1 MKLFL
6 IALAISL
13 VVTSIGFK
21 KYVWFISIGYGFSI
35 SAIGIMLLFMGGNIP
50 LSLLLIVY
58 GFRLGGYLTF
68 REIKTT
74 YNSRMVGEV
83 KQNKDMPMAGRIGLW
98 LTSGLLYPLMCSSA
112 IFRAANGTEDDTLM
126 YVGLGISAFGIIF
139 ETIAD
144 FQKQKA
150 KKKNADRFVDTGLY
164 KIVRCPNYLGEL
176 IMWTGCVIGGIHAY
190 NSILQWVMAILGYM
204 SITYTMFS
212 GARRLETRQNKRY
225 GSDAEYKK
233 YHDSTPI
240 MIPLIP
246 LYSVENQ
253 KWLVG

>member
-1 MKLFL
+1 MKYIILT
-6 IALAISL
+6 LAISL
-13 VVTSIGFK
+13 AVTSIGFK
-21 KYVWFISIGYGFSI
+21 KYVWFISIGYGFAVA
-35 SAIGIMLLFMGGNIP
+35 AIGIMLLAMGGNIP

-58 GFRLGGYLTF
+58 GCRLGGYLTY

-98 LTSGLLYPLMCSSA
+98 ITSGILYPLMCSPA
-112 IFRAANGTEDDTLM
+112 IFRTMNGVEDDKLM
-126 YVGLGISAFGIIF
+126 YIGLGLSAFGIIF

-176 IMWTGCVIGGIHAY
+176 IMWTGCVIGGIEAY
-190 NSILQWVMAILGYM
+190 HSIWQWVAAILGYV

-212 GARRLETRQNKRY
+212 GARRLEVRQNKRY
-225 GSDAEYKK
+225 GNDAEYKK

-240 MIPLIP
+240 MLPLVP
-246 LYSVENQ
+246 LYSVEKY